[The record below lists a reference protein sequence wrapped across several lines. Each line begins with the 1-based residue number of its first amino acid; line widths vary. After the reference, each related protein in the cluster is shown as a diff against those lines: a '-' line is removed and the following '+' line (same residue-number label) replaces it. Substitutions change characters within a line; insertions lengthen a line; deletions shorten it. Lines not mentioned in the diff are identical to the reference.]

1 MMLVLQKL
9 KGRIFSLIKGPVCF
23 STNPA
28 LLHII
33 IKQSSSFFDSCC
45 FNCESMYLKR
55 LMTKVYIFMEV
66 FDLDYYYSI

>member
-45 FNCESMYLKR
+45 FNCESMYILKKTYDKN
-55 LMTKVYIFMEV
+55 LYFYGG
-66 FDLDYYYSI
+66 L